1 VLQNFQSHG
10 SEKAN
15 LLMQVQQKKELLY
28 NLICEHGCEVN
39 GKMCLPNLEL
49 LRHLSAQ
56 VKPRPS
62 DLAWYVN
69 IHLVCDIVFLGR
81 EV

>member
-15 LLMQVQQKKELLY
+15 LLKQVQQNKELLY

-39 GKMCLPNLEL
+39 GKICLPNIEL

-62 DLAWYVN
+62 DLAWYIN
-69 IHLVCDIVFLGR
+69 ITSRL
-81 EV
+81 